1 MSEKPTI
8 TTVLKEATEGILTE
22 DVLSEIESVF
32 EESVKE
38 RVALHVE
45 KALAEQDDDHA
56 QKLEKLLEAIDA
68 DHTQKLKHLVS
79 SINRDHATKLAAAAK
94 KFNSTLNED
103 ASSFKDELVNNVSN
117 YLELYLERAIPQEDI
132 RKAMKN
138 TTAVK
143 MLSQLR
149 EALAVDN
156 ALSQKSIRGAVKDGK
171 HKIDTLGTEVAQLN
185 EQKAQMEKELLKA
198 KSDLLLEQKTKDLPS
213 NKRKYLYKVLGNKT
227 PKFIEENFDYTLS
240 LLEKTEQD
248 RLASYKKEAE
258 ETKSKVDRPTQKQI
272 ISENKSTQ
280 NAENQIVEES
290 VDQDGKDNILLTN
303 YMEELK
309 RT

>member
-1 MSEKPTI
+1 MSDKPTI

-32 EESVKE
+32 EESVEE

-45 KALAEQDDDHA
+45 KALAEQDEDHA
-56 QKLEKLLEAIDA
+56 EKLEKLLEAIDA
-68 DHTQKLKHLVS
+68 DHTQKLRHLVE
-79 SINRDHATKLAAAAK
+79 SINRDHASKLAAAAK

-103 ASSFKDELVNNVSN
+103 AGSFKEELVNNVSN
-117 YLELYLERAIPQEDI
+117 YLELYIERAIPQEDI
-132 RKAMKN
+132 RKAMRN
-138 TTAVK
+138 TSAVK

-171 HKIDTLGTEVAQLN
+171 NKIDTLGTELAQLN
-185 EQKAQMEKELLKA
+185 EQKAQMQQELMKA
-198 KSDLLLEQKTKDLPS
+198 KSDLLLERKTQDLPS
-213 NKRKYLYKVLGNKT
+213 NKRKYMYKVLGNKT
-227 PKFIEENFDYTLS
+227 PKFIEENFDYTLN

-248 RLASYKKEAE
+248 RLAAYKQEAE
-258 ETKSKVDRPTQKQI
+258 QSKSKVDRPTKQVI
-272 ISENKSTQ
+272 AEQTKSEPEQQTPV
-280 NAENQIVEES
+280 IEES
-290 VDQDGKDNILLTN
+290 IEQTSDNPLLTN

>member
-1 MSEKPTI
+1 MSDKPTI

-22 DVLSEIESVF
+22 DVLSEIETVF

-68 DHTQKLKHLVS
+68 DHTQKLKHLVE

-94 KFNSTLNED
+94 KFNTTLNED
-103 ASSFKDELVNNVSN
+103 ASGFKDELVNNVSN

-132 RKAMKN
+132 RRAMKN

-149 EALAVDN
+149 EALAVDS

-171 HKIDTLGTEVAQLN
+171 QKIDHLGTEVAQLN
-185 EQKAQMEKELLKA
+185 EQKQLMEKELLKA
-198 KSDLLLEQKTKDLPS
+198 KSDLLLEQKTKELPS

-248 RLASYKKEAE
+248 RLASYKQEVE
-258 ETKSKVDRPTQKQI
+258 ETKSKVDRPTKQI
-272 ISENKSTQ
+272 ISEQ
-280 NAENQIVEES
+280 AQEQPE
-290 VDQDGKDNILLTN
+290 
-303 YMEELK
+303 
-309 RT
+309 

>member
-1 MSEKPTI
+1 MSDKPTI

-22 DVLSEIESVF
+22 DVLSEIETVF

-68 DHTQKLKHLVS
+68 DHTQKLKHLVE

-94 KFNSTLNED
+94 KFNTTLNED
-103 ASSFKDELVNNVSN
+103 ASGFKDELVNNVSN

-132 RKAMKN
+132 RRAMKN

-149 EALAVDN
+149 EALAVDS

-171 HKIDTLGTEVAQLN
+171 QKIDHLGTEVAQLN
-185 EQKAQMEKELLKA
+185 EQKQLMEKELLKA
-198 KSDLLLEQKTKDLPS
+198 KSDLLLEQKTKELPS

-248 RLASYKKEAE
+248 RLASYKQEVE
-258 ETKSKVDRPTQKQI
+258 ETKSKVDRPTKQI
-272 ISENKSTQ
+272 ISEQ
-280 NAENQIVEES
+280 AQEQPEES
-290 VDQDGKDNILLTN
+290 NEVLQESTTETGNPLLTN

>member
-1 MSEKPTI
+1 MSDKPTI

-32 EESVKE
+32 EESVEE

-45 KALAEQDDDHA
+45 KALAEQDEDHA
-56 QKLEKLLEAIDA
+56 EKLEKLLEAIDA
-68 DHTQKLKHLVS
+68 DHTQKLRHLVE
-79 SINRDHATKLAAAAK
+79 SINRDHASKLAAAAK

-103 ASSFKDELVNNVSN
+103 AGSFKEELVNNVSN
-117 YLELYLERAIPQEDI
+117 YLELYIERAIPQEDI
-132 RKAMKN
+132 RKAMRN
-138 TTAVK
+138 TSAVK

-171 HKIDTLGTEVAQLN
+171 NKIDTLGTELAQLN
-185 EQKAQMEKELLKA
+185 EQKAQMQQELMKA
-198 KSDLLLEQKTKDLPS
+198 KSDLLLERKTQDLPS
-213 NKRKYLYKVLGNKT
+213 NKRKYMYKVLGNKT
-227 PKFIEENFDYTLS
+227 PKFIEENFDYTLN

-248 RLASYKKEAE
+248 RLAAYKQEAE
-258 ETKSKVDRPTQKQI
+258 QSKSKVDRPTKQVI
-272 ISENKSTQ
+272 AEQTKSEPEQQTPV
-280 NAENQIVEES
+280 IEES
-290 VDQDGKDNILLTN
+290 IEQTPDNPLLTN